1 MEVETGNSAA
11 GAHDAGMEEGA
22 SVPKHLWAPWRAE
35 YFRAPKREGCIFCEA
50 MAGADDLVLI
60 RERTCFAL
68 LNAYPYTGG
77 HLMTAPYRH
86 TARLDDLA
94 EGELADLFLL
104 ARRCARVIERAFQP
118 DGMNLGLNL
127 GAAAGAGVTDHLHLH
142 VVPRWTGDTN
152 FMTVLSGHRVVSEG
166 LRATREKFMAALAE
180 LEPLAHA

>member
-1 MEVETGNSAA
+1 
-11 GAHDAGMEEGA
+11 MEEG
-22 SVPKHLWAPWRAE
+22 SIVSRHLWAPWRAE
-35 YFRAPKREGCIFCEA
+35 YFRMPKRDGCIFCEA

-68 LNAYPYTGG
+68 LNAFPYTGG

-94 EGELADLFLL
+94 EGELADLIFL
-104 ARRCARVIERAFQP
+104 ARRCARAIAHAFKP
-118 DGMNLGLNL
+118 DGLNLGLNL

-166 LRATREKFMAALAE
+166 LRETREKFMAALAE
-180 LEPLAHA
+180 LEPRAHA